1 MIKTFEKYNEN
12 DPYNEENWSEKKF
25 QDDGRNIT
33 IKAFDRDS
41 NRFYGGGISFVNNLE
56 EMTRRIDE
64 FREDIPFNRYY
75 CETEVND
82 DFNDD
87 EIKLLDNLDIGY
99 Y

>member
-1 MIKTFEKYNEN
+1 
-12 DPYNEENWSEKKF
+12 
-25 QDDGRNIT
+25 
-33 IKAFDRDS
+33 
-41 NRFYGGGISFVNNLE
+41 
-56 EMTRRIDE
+56 MTRRIDE